1 MAITRKA
8 DAHWQGG
15 LQTGGGQMRL
25 GSGLFEG
32 AYSFNSRLGDG
43 TRGTNPEELLA
54 ASHAGCYTMALSAA
68 FERAG
73 HPVTDI
79 STTASVQIDTDP
91 PGLRISKIH
100 LKTVGKV
107 PGVDAETFEK
117 MAQDAK
123 INCLISKIL
132 GNVEVTLDAT
142 LLAE

>member
-8 DAHWQGG
+8 DARWQGG
-15 LQTGGGQMRL
+15 LQTGNGQMRL

-54 ASHAGCYTMALSAA
+54 AAHAGCYSMALSAA
-68 FERAG
+68 LERDG

-79 STTASVQIDTDP
+79 STVASVQIDQDA

-107 PGVDAETFEK
+107 PGIDAATFEQ

-123 INCLISKIL
+123 VNCLISKIL
-132 GNVEVTLDAT
+132 GNVEISLDAT
-142 LLAE
+142 LAAE